1 MKVLLLSD
9 SDSPHTLRWAKSL
22 NTRGIG
28 IGIFSLHKPNPRLYS
43 DFPEIKLFSLH
54 ISRKIQDK
62 AETSLSKLVYLKAI
76 SEVKKA
82 IDLFKPDIVHAH
94 YASSYGLI
102 GAMLNFHPYFVSV
115 WGSDVFRFPKYSL
128 FHKYIFKYTIS
139 RADKLFSISK

>member
-62 AETSLSKLVYLKAI
+62 AETSLSKLV
-76 SEVKKA
+76 
-82 IDLFKPDIVHAH
+82 
-94 YASSYGLI
+94 
-102 GAMLNFHPYFVSV
+102 
-115 WGSDVFRFPKYSL
+115 
-128 FHKYIFKYTIS
+128 T
-139 RADKLFSISK
+139 